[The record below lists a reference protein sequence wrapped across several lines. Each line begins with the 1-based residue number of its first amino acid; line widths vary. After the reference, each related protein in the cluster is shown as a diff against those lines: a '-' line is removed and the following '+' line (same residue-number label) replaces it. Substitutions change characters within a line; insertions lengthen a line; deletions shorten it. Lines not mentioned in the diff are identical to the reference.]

1 MGSSPTLPIT
11 KRKPLWVSPRA
22 AFCCLPTRSPF
33 MGLCQIAAS
42 PQWIVLASRSRP
54 GMASV

>member
-1 MGSSPTLPIT
+1 MPIT